1 MTADFSAQ
9 RGNMVEGQLRTS
21 DITDVAV
28 LDAMAA
34 IPREAFVPERRRAL
48 AYMDEDLQIVPPS
61 STSAARYLMEPAQF
75 GKLLQLATI
84 GRDDF
89 VLVIGCATGYSA
101 AVLSRIA
108 SSVIALESDAALA
121 ESASAT
127 LAEHGYDNATVVQG
141 PLPEGYPSEGPYD
154 VIVIEGAV
162 DSVPETLLTQ
172 LRDGGRLVTVRGRG
186 NSAFAEL
193 FVKDGEIISSRRAS
207 NSAVQPLPGF
217 EAVPAFVF

>member
-1 MTADFSAQ
+1 MTVDFSAQ
-9 RGNMVEGQLRTS
+9 RANMLEGQLRTS

-28 LDAMAA
+28 LDSMAA

-48 AYMDEDLQIVPPS
+48 AYMDEDLEIAPA
-61 STSAARYLMEPAQF
+61 SAESPARYLMEPAQF

-84 GRDDF
+84 GPDDF
-89 VLVIGCATGYSA
+89 ALVVGCVTGYSA

-121 ESASAT
+121 ESASAM
-127 LAEHGYDNATVVQG
+127 LGEHGYDNVTVVQG
-141 PLPEGYPSEGPYD
+141 ALPEGYPSEGPYD

-162 DSVPETLLTQ
+162 DSVPESLLMQ

-193 FVKDGEIISSRRAS
+193 YVKDGEIISSRRAF
-207 NSAVQPLPGF
+207 NAAVKPLPGF